1 MLYFCTAGIAGCMSA
16 LSLGAAG
23 MKNIVMLEAG
33 EDPGVG
39 VATAMP
45 VADPQFLSK
54 IDEGDG
60 LVKFINATRS
70 GTAVLDDPNIGSIKM
85 IINLYP
91 CSSKDFIKHH
101 GEGGAE
107 TYLKV

>member
-1 MLYFCTAGIAGCMSA
+1 MLHYCTAGIAGCMSA
-16 LSLGAAG
+16 LKLYEKGV
-23 MKNIVMLEAG
+23 KDIVMLE
-33 EDPGVG
+33 VG
-39 VATAMP
+39 VDAGDGVKTAMP
-45 VADPQFLSK
+45 VADQQFLSTMDK
-54 IDEGDG
+54 GDG
-60 LVKFINATRS
+60 LVEFINATRS

>member
-1 MLYFCTAGIAGCMSA
+1 MLYYCTAGIAGCMSA
-16 LSLGAAG
+16 LKLFE
-23 MKNIVMLEAG
+23 KKVTDIVMLE
-33 EDPGVG
+33 VG
-39 VATAMP
+39 VDAGDGVKTPMP
-45 VADPQFLSK
+45 VADKQFLST

-60 LVKFINATRS
+60 LEEFINATRS
-70 GTAVLDDPNIGSIKM
+70 GTAVLDDPVGSIKM